1 MQVKAGLMMNIFTLL
16 TTCFITASIGD
27 LVFHWDISPEWISST
42 LSNTTGNTHV
52 FHPEYVKTGGPLWN
66 TIFNIAQV

>member
-1 MQVKAGLMMNIFTLL
+1 MMKIFTLL

-27 LVFHWDISPEWISST
+27 LVFHWDVYPNWIST
-42 LSNTTGNTHV
+42 TALSNSTTTHAV

-66 TIFNIAQV
+66 VVFNISPV